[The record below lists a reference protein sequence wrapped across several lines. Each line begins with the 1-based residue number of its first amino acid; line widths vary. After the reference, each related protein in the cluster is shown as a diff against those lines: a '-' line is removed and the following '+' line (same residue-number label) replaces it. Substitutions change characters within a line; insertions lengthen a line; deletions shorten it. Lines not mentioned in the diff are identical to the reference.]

1 MGEIICVQN
10 CSYQYEDGTKALK
23 NISFSIQK
31 GEKVVFLG
39 GNGSGKS
46 TLFLCMNGIL
56 RPKKGKILLDGK
68 PIDYNR
74 KGLLQHRSRVG
85 IVFQE
90 PDNQLFCASVYEEI
104 SFGLLNLGFSEEE
117 TRLKVDNIIKTLN
130 IQSFCEK
137 PTHALS
143 GGQKKQ
149 VAIAD
154 ILVMSPEIIIFDEP
168 AAALDPKHIKIV
180 REIIDK
186 LTENG
191 LTVIMST
198 HDVDYA
204 YEWADEIILFDN
216 GEVIMQAKPIDIFTN
231 NTVLDKTNLEK
242 PTVIKLFES
251 INDNKINYPK
261 NLKELETYI
270 KARLK

>member
-1 MGEIICVQN
+1 M
-10 CSYQYEDGTKALK
+10 
-23 NISFSIQK
+23 
-31 GEKVVFLG
+31 
-39 GNGSGKS
+39 
-46 TLFLCMNGIL
+46 
-56 RPKKGKILLDGK
+56 
-68 PIDYNR
+68 
-74 KGLLQHRSRVG
+74 
-85 IVFQE
+85 
-90 PDNQLFCASVYEEI
+90 
-104 SFGLLNLGFSEEE
+104 LNLGFSEDE

-168 AAALDPKHIKIV
+168 APALDPKHIKIV

-186 LTENG
+186 LTKQG

-204 YEWADEIILFDN
+204 YDWADEIILFSD

-231 NTVLDKTNLEK
+231 NNVLNKTNLEK
-242 PTVIKLFES
+242 PTVIKLYES
-251 INDNKINYPK
+251 ISEDKINYPK